1 MKKNMTY
8 RIEEGNITIK
18 DFLLSNNISSKAIST
33 LKKQV
38 DGILVNGKG
47 QFTNYKLQP
56 NDILS
61 INLDENNDYENI
73 IATKMDLNIL
83 YEDDDIVIVNKSADI
98 TVHPSKKYF
107 TNSLVNGLTYYY
119 QHKNM
124 DVKLHCITRLDK
136 ETSGCVL
143 FAKNRIAANCLS
155 NMVKQKEI
163 SKTYLSLASGKIN
176 KQHFLISAPISRIS
190 KGNILRCV
198 DFQTGKE
205 ALTECFL
212 LGYYPSNDI
221 SLLKCLLHTGRT
233 HQIRV
238 HLQYI
243 NHPIVSDSLYNKSC
257 NLLLRQGLH
266 CYNIRFIHPISHQLI
281 DVTSQL
287 PADLKQV
294 LI

>member
-8 RIEEGNITIK
+8 RIEDGNITIK

-38 DGILVNGKG
+38 DGILVNGKV

-73 IATKMDLNIL
+73 IATKMDLDIL

-119 QHKNM
+119 QNKNM

-163 SKTYLSLASGKIN
+163 SKTYLSLASGKVS

-257 NLLLRQGLH
+257 KLLLRQGLH

>member
-18 DFLLSNNISSKAIST
+18 DFLLSHNISSKAIST

-119 QHKNM
+119 QNKNM

-163 SKTYLSLASGKIN
+163 SKTYLSLASGKVS

-212 LGYYPSNDI
+212 LEYYPSNDI

>member
-38 DGILVNGKG
+38 DGILVNGKV

-119 QHKNM
+119 QNKNM

-163 SKTYLSLASGKIN
+163 SKTYLSLASGKVS

-212 LGYYPSNDI
+212 LEYYPSNDI

>member
-1 MKKNMTY
+1 MTY

-119 QHKNM
+119 QNKNM

-163 SKTYLSLASGKIN
+163 SKTYLSLASGKVS

-212 LGYYPSNDI
+212 LEYYPSNDI

>member
-18 DFLLSNNISSKAIST
+18 DFLLSHNISSKAIST

-38 DGILVNGKG
+38 DGILVNGKV

-83 YEDDDIVIVNKSADI
+83 YEDDDLVIVNKSADI

-119 QHKNM
+119 QNKNM

-163 SKTYLSLASGKIN
+163 SKTYLSLASGKVS

>member
-18 DFLLSNNISSKAIST
+18 DFLLSHNISSKAIST

-119 QHKNM
+119 QNKNM

>member
-38 DGILVNGKG
+38 DGILVNGKV

-73 IATKMDLNIL
+73 IATKMDLDIL

-119 QHKNM
+119 QNKNM

-212 LGYYPSNDI
+212 LEYYPSNDI

-257 NLLLRQGLH
+257 KLLLRQGLH

>member
-1 MKKNMTY
+1 MTY

-73 IATKMDLNIL
+73 IATKMDLDIL

-119 QHKNM
+119 QNKNM

-163 SKTYLSLASGKIN
+163 SKTYLSLASGKVS

>member
-119 QHKNM
+119 QNKNM

-163 SKTYLSLASGKIN
+163 SKTYLSLASGKVS

-212 LGYYPSNDI
+212 LEYYPSNDI

-257 NLLLRQGLH
+257 KLLLRQGLH

>member
-38 DGILVNGKG
+38 DGILVNGKV

-119 QHKNM
+119 QNKNM

-155 NMVKQKEI
+155 NMVKQKES
-163 SKTYLSLASGKIN
+163 SKTCRSLASGKIN

-212 LGYYPSNDI
+212 LEYYPSNDI

>member
-38 DGILVNGKG
+38 DGILVNGKV

-119 QHKNM
+119 QNKNM

-176 KQHFLISAPISRIS
+176 KQHFLISAPISRVS

>member
-1 MKKNMTY
+1 MTY

-18 DFLLSNNISSKAIST
+18 DFLLSHNISSKAIST

-38 DGILVNGKG
+38 DGILVNGKV

-119 QHKNM
+119 QNKNM

-163 SKTYLSLASGKIN
+163 SKTYLSLASGKVS

>member
-8 RIEEGNITIK
+8 RIEDGNITIK

-38 DGILVNGKG
+38 DGILINGKV
-47 QFTNYKLQP
+47 QFTNYNLQP

-119 QHKNM
+119 QNKNM

>member
-33 LKKQV
+33 LKQQV
-38 DGILVNGKG
+38 DGILVNGKV

-73 IATKMDLNIL
+73 IATKMDLDIL

-119 QHKNM
+119 QNKNM

-163 SKTYLSLASGKIN
+163 SKTYLSLASGKVS

-212 LGYYPSNDI
+212 LEYYPSNDI

-266 CYNIRFIHPISHQLI
+266 CYNIKFIHPISHQLI

>member
-18 DFLLSNNISSKAIST
+18 DFLLSHNISSKAIST

-119 QHKNM
+119 QNKNM

-163 SKTYLSLASGKIN
+163 SKTYLSLASGKVS

>member
-18 DFLLSNNISSKAIST
+18 DFLLSHNISSKAIST

-38 DGILVNGKG
+38 DGILVNGKV

-119 QHKNM
+119 QNKNM

-163 SKTYLSLASGKIN
+163 SKTYLSLASGKVS

-212 LGYYPSNDI
+212 LEYYPSNDI

-257 NLLLRQGLH
+257 KLLLRQGLH